1 MKTQS
6 RRTSGTR
13 KHAVISVVVED
24 SRWREDAAV
33 LRLIRRAARLALAA
47 NNTSPSKGPSKEGA
61 GAPWRGGWR
70 SKSVGHALTILLA
83 DDAKLRAL
91 NASFRGHDKPTNVL
105 SFPSASSGESYLG
118 DVALGRGVVAR
129 EARAQGKSF
138 AAHAA
143 HLVIHGILH
152 LTGHD
157 HEKANDARVMEAR
170 ERALLATLGIA
181 DPYAPRHYTKRGK
194 AA

>member
-1 MKTQS
+1 MKARS
-6 RRTSGTR
+6 RRRAPAPR
-13 KHAVISVVVED
+13 KHPAISVVVED
-24 SRWREDAAV
+24 ARWREDSSV
-33 LRLIRRAARLALAA
+33 LRLIRRAARLALGNVSPGKGEVAA
-47 NNTSPSKGPSKEGA
+47 PQR
-61 GAPWRGGWR
+61 RGGG
-70 SKSVGHALTILLA
+70 SNSAPPALTILLS
-83 DDAKLRAL
+83 DDARLRAL
-91 NASFRGHDKPTNVL
+91 NASFRGKDKATNVL
-105 SFPSASSGESYLG
+105 SFPSASSDEPYLG

-157 HEKANDARVMEAR
+157 HEKANDARAMEAL
-170 ERALLATLGIA
+170 ETALLAKLTIA
-181 DPYAPRHYTKRGK
+181 DPYAPRHYTRRGK

>member
-1 MKTQS
+1 MKAQS
-6 RRTSGTR
+6 RPRASAPR
-13 KHAVISVVVED
+13 KQPAISVIVED
-24 SRWREDAAV
+24 PRWREDAAV
-33 LRLIRRAARLALAA
+33 LRLIRRAARLALV
-47 NNTSPSKGPSKEGA
+47 NNTCPGKGRGKEGTGVRQRA
-61 GAPWRGGWR
+61 GRGSESAPG
-70 SKSVGHALTILLA
+70 LTILLT

-105 SFPSASSGESYLG
+105 SFPSASSDEPYLG

-138 AAHAA
+138 AAHSA

-170 ERALLATLGIA
+170 ERALLAELGIA
-181 DPYAPRHYTKRGK
+181 DPYAPRHYTRRGK

>member
-1 MKTQS
+1 MKTHV
-6 RRTSGTR
+6 RRRALVPR
-13 KHAVISVVVED
+13 KPAAISVVVED
-24 SRWREDAAV
+24 PRWREDSSV
-33 LRLIRRAARLALAA
+33 LPLIRRAARLALSGSYKA
-47 NNTSPSKGPSKEGA
+47 
-61 GAPWRGGWR
+61 R
-70 SKSVGHALTILLA
+70 SKAPALTILLA

-91 NASFRGHDKPTNVL
+91 NASFRGDNKPTNVL
-105 SFPSASSGESYLG
+105 SFPSASPDEPYLG

-129 EARAQGKSF
+129 EARVQGKSL

-157 HEKANDARVMEAR
+157 HEKPKEAQRMEAL
-170 ERALLATLGIA
+170 ETSLLATLGIA
-181 DPYAPRHYTKRGK
+181 DPYAPRPYTKRGK